1 MDDEYPEFEEIAHT
15 ADFQIIA
22 YGTTLEELF
31 TNAGKG
37 MYQVIGALPGG
48 VSKKSTSISFK
59 ENDHESL
66 LIAYLQELLF
76 LADHGSMALEPR
88 LNISLTE
95 LSGIIPLYSLLS
107 INTEIKAVTYHEME
121 IYKEKG
127 VFRTKITFD
136 V

>member
-15 ADFQIIA
+15 ADLQIIA

-48 VSKKSTSISFK
+48 VSKKSASISFK

-121 IYKEKG
+121 IFKEKG

>member
-15 ADFQIIA
+15 ADLQIIA
-22 YGTTLEELF
+22 FGTTLEELF

-37 MYQVIGALPGG
+37 MYHVIGALPGARN
-48 VSKKSTSISFK
+48 KKNASIVLK
-59 ENDHESL
+59 ENDLESL

-95 LSGIIPLYSLLS
+95 LSGTIALYSILS
-107 INTEIKAVTYHEME
+107 IKTEIKAVTYHEME
-121 IYKEKG
+121 IHEKKG
-127 VFRTKITFD
+127 VFQTKITFD

>member
-15 ADFQIIA
+15 ADLQIIA

-48 VSKKSTSISFK
+48 ASIKSTSISFK
-59 ENDHESL
+59 ENDLESL
-66 LIAYLQELLF
+66 LIAYLQELLY

-95 LSGIIPLYSLLS
+95 LSGIIPLYSILS
-107 INTEIKAVTYHEME
+107 IKTEIKAVTYHEME
-121 IYKEKG
+121 IYEVKG